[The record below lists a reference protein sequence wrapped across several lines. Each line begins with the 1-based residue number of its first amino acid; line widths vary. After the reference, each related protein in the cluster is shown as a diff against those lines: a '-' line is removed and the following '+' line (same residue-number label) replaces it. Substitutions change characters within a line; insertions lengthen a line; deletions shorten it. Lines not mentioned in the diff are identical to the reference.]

1 MRDADID
8 LKIRRAR
15 THIAEFRTKAA
26 TIRDGYCS
34 IKPEEDQERQMTV
47 MRISIEPKAPDELR
61 LVAGDA
67 LFNLRAARDYIIT
80 QAVLSNGQTLTR
92 SNQFPIAQDAKSFQN
107 VESRQLAGV
116 SDEVRAILEKFQLY
130 HPGNEPLRVLS
141 KLHNPDK
148 HQRLSLYGSSSTW

>member
-92 SNQFPIAQDAKSFQN
+92 SNQFPIAQ
-107 VESRQLAGV
+107 
-116 SDEVRAILEKFQLY
+116 
-130 HPGNEPLRVLS
+130 
-141 KLHNPDK
+141 
-148 HQRLSLYGSSSTW
+148 